1 MRKMVGNEGEAGR
14 LAILTDIVL
23 RQWIPQK
30 IEIFE

>member
-1 MRKMVGNEGEAGR
+1 MRKMVGNEGEAGM
-14 LAILTDIVL
+14 LTILTDMVL